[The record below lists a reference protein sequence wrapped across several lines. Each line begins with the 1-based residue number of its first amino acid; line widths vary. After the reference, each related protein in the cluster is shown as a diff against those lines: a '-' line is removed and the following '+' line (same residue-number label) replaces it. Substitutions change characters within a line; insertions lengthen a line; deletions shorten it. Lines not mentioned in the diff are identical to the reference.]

1 MDCKLTPQKIEFL
14 NRPQT
19 KKEIEKVVK
28 DIFLNRVPDNFMHE
42 FIQNF

>member
-1 MDCKLTPQKIEFL
+1 MDWKLTPQKIEFL

-28 DIFLNRVPDNFMHE
+28 DIFLNRVSDNFMHE

>member
-1 MDCKLTPQKIEFL
+1 MDCKLTPQNIEFL

-28 DIFLNRVPDNFMHE
+28 DIFLNRVSDNFMHE